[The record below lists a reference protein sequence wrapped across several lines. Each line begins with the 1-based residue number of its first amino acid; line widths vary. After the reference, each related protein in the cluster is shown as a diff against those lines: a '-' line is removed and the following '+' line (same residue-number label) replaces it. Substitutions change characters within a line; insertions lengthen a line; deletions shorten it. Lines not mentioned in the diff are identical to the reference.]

1 MPNLAGTYFGD
12 SLIYLCEHNAEGA
25 MGLMV
30 NRASR
35 LELSDVAEAL
45 NLPKPPPNTEAMLVE
60 GGPVSP
66 EQGFVLHSDDAQFAD
81 SQTIA
86 PGIMLASSRDAVECL
101 IGLEPPAHAIIALGY
116 SGWGPGQL
124 EQEIEDDAWLTVEA
138 SRSILFGAPLK
149 TRLHQAAS
157 QLGIDMRLMARQT
170 GHA

>member
-25 MGLMV
+25 MGLIV
-30 NRASR
+30 NRECR
-35 LELSDVAEAL
+35 LELADVAEAL
-45 NLPKPPPNTEAMLVE
+45 ELPKPPPNTAAMLVE

-66 EQGFVLHSDDAQFAD
+66 EQGFVLHSDNQQFAD
-81 SQTIA
+81 SQSIA
-86 PGIMLASSRDAVECL
+86 PGIMLASSRDAVERL
-101 IGLEPPAHAIIALGY
+101 MGMDAPAHAIIALGY

-138 SRSILFGAPLK
+138 SRSILFGPPLEA
-149 TRLHQAAS
+149 RLHQAAA